1 LRKLN
6 YFLKLGDKM
15 PFVTNKQLMDKAMK
29 EGFALGAFNVN
40 NMELIQG
47 ITEAAKELN
56 APLILQVSKGAREY
70 AGKNY
75 IMKLVEAAEKETGLP
90 IAVHLDHGPD
100 FEMCKAVIDDG
111 FTSVMIDGSHE
122 TFEKNI
128 KITKE
133 VVDYAYP
140 KGVSVEAE
148 LGKLVG
154 EQFDSGEGG
163 KVAPSAVYTNPD
175 EAKEFVEKTNCD
187 SLAVAIG
194 TSHGAY
200 KFKAEPKL
208 DFERLKQIREIVKI
222 PLVLHGSSSVLKEYV
237 DICNKYGADIKGS
250 KGVPEEQIKK
260 AVKIGV
266 QKVNIDTDLRLGMT
280 AGVRKGLVED
290 TKNFDPRKYLGPARD
305 LVKEVVKR
313 KIKLLGCDGKAGLFL

>member
-1 LRKLN
+1 
-6 YFLKLGDKM
+6 M
-15 PFVTNKQLMDKAMK
+15 PFVTNKELMTRAMK
-29 EGFALGAFNVN
+29 DGFALGAFNVN

-56 APLILQVSKGAREY
+56 APLILQISKGARKY
-70 AGKNY
+70 AGRTY

-100 FEMCKAVIDDG
+100 FELCKSVIEDG
-111 FTSVMIDGSHE
+111 FTSVMLDGSHE
-122 TFEKNI
+122 PLEKNI
-128 KITKE
+128 EITKK
-133 VVDYAYP
+133 VVDYAHP

-148 LGKLVG
+148 LGKLIG

-163 KVAPSAVYTNPD
+163 KVAASAVYTDPN
-175 EAKEFVEKTNCD
+175 EAKIFVEKTKCD
-187 SLAVAIG
+187 ALAVAIG

-208 DFERLKQIREIVKI
+208 DFDRLKAIRERVKI
-222 PLVLHGSSSVLKEYV
+222 PLVLHGASSVLPEYIA
-237 DICNKYGADIKGS
+237 ICNKYGAEISGS

-260 AVKIGV
+260 AIKIGV
-266 QKVNIDTDLRLGMT
+266 QKVNIDTDLRIALT
-280 AGVRKGLVED
+280 AGIRKAMAENP
-290 TKNFDPRKYLGPARD
+290 KNFDPREYLSPARD

-313 KIKLLGCDGKAGLFL
+313 KIKLLGCENKAELFQR

>member
-1 LRKLN
+1 
-6 YFLKLGDKM
+6 M
-15 PFVTNKQLMDKAMK
+15 PFITNKELMDKAMQ

-56 APLILQVSKGAREY
+56 SPLILQVSKGAREY
-70 AGKNY
+70 AGRNY
-75 IMKLVEAAEKETGLP
+75 IMKLVEAAEAETNLP

-122 TFEKNI
+122 PFEDNI
-128 KITKE
+128 ALTKK
-133 VVDYAYP
+133 VVSYAHP

-163 KVAPSAVYTNPD
+163 KVASEAIYTDP
-175 EAKEFVEKTNCD
+175 AQAREFVERTGCD

-208 DFERLKQIREIVKI
+208 DFERLKEIRKAVDV
-222 PLVLHGSSSVLKEYV
+222 PLVLHGSSSVLPEYV
-237 DICNKYGADIKGS
+237 KICNDYGAQIQGS
-250 KGVPEEQIKK
+250 KGVPEDQIRQ
-260 AVKIGV
+260 AVEIGV
-266 QKVNIDTDLRLGMT
+266 QKVNIDTDLRLGLT
-280 AGVRKGLVED
+280 AGIRKAMSED
-290 TKNFDPRKYLGPARD
+290 PKNFDPRKYLGPAKE
-305 LVKEVVKR
+305 LVKEVVKQ
-313 KIKLLGCDGKAGLFL
+313 KIRLLGCDGKADLFC

>member
-1 LRKLN
+1 
-6 YFLKLGDKM
+6 M

-40 NMELIQG
+40 NMELVQA

-56 APLILQVSKGAREY
+56 APLILQISKGARKY
-70 AGKNY
+70 AGKTY
-75 IMKLVEAAEKETGLP
+75 IMKLVEAAEKETNLP

-100 FEMCKAVIDDG
+100 FELCKAVIDDG

-128 KITKE
+128 EITKK
-133 VVDYAYP
+133 VVDYAHP

-148 LGKLVG
+148 LGKLIG
-154 EQFDSGEGG
+154 EQFDSGEGS
-163 KVAPSAVYTNPD
+163 KVSASAIYTDPN
-175 EAKEFVEKTNCD
+175 EAREFVKRTNCD

-208 DFERLKQIREIVKI
+208 DFQRLKAIREVVKI
-222 PLVLHGSSSVLKEYV
+222 PLVLHGSSSVLPKYV
-237 DICNKYGADIKGS
+237 DICNKYGAQIHGS
-250 KGVPEEQIKK
+250 KGVPEEQIIE

-266 QKVNIDTDLRLGMT
+266 QKVNID
-280 AGVRKGLVED
+280 
-290 TKNFDPRKYLGPARD
+290 
-305 LVKEVVKR
+305 
-313 KIKLLGCDGKAGLFL
+313 

>member
-1 LRKLN
+1 
-6 YFLKLGDKM
+6 M
-15 PFVTNKQLMDKAMK
+15 PFITNKELMTKAMK

-56 APLILQVSKGAREY
+56 APLILQISRGARKY
-70 AGKNY
+70 AGRTY
-75 IMKLVEAAEKETGLP
+75 IMKLIEAAEKETKLP
-90 IAVHLDHGPD
+90 IAIHLDHGD
-100 FEMCKAVIDDG
+100 TFDLCKEVIEDG

-128 KITKE
+128 LLTKQ
-133 VVDYAYP
+133 VVDYAHP
-140 KGVSVEAE
+140 KKVSVEAE

-154 EQFDSGEGG
+154 EQFDSGEGD
-163 KVAPSAVYTNPD
+163 KVAASAVYTNPD
-175 EAKEFVEKTNCD
+175 EAKEFVEKTKCD
-187 SLAVAIG
+187 ALAVAIG

-200 KFKAEPKL
+200 KFKGEPKL
-208 DFERLKQIREIVKI
+208 DFERLKKIREMVKI
-222 PLVLHGSSSVLKEYV
+222 PLVLHGASSVLPEYV
-237 DICNKYGADIKGS
+237 EMCNKHGGDIQGS

-266 QKVNIDTDLRLGMT
+266 QKVNIDTDLRIALT
-280 AGVRKGLVED
+280 AGIRKNLSENP
-290 TKNFDPRKYLGPARD
+290 KNFDPREYLKPARD

-313 KIKLLGCDGKAGLFL
+313 KIKILGCENKADLFR

>member
-1 LRKLN
+1 
-6 YFLKLGDKM
+6 M
-15 PFVTNKQLMDKAMK
+15 PFVTNKVLMDKAME

-40 NMELIQG
+40 NMELVQG

-56 APLILQVSKGAREY
+56 APLILQVSAGARKY
-70 AGKNY
+70 AGKDY
-75 IMKLVEAAEKETGLP
+75 IIKLIEAAEAVTKLP
-90 IAVHLDHGPD
+90 IAIHLDHGLD

-122 TFEKNI
+122 PFEKNI
-128 KITKE
+128 ELTKQ
-133 VVDYAYP
+133 VVDYAKP

-163 KVAPSAVYTNPD
+163 KIAKSAVYTDPD
-175 EAKEFVEKTNCD
+175 EAVDFVNRTGCD
-187 SLAVAIG
+187 TLAVAIG

-208 DFERLKQIREIVKI
+208 DFERLKVIREKVKI
-222 PLVLHGSSSVLKEYV
+222 PLVLHGASSVLPEYV
-237 DICNKYGADIKGS
+237 EICNKHGAKIEGS
-250 KGVPEEQIKK
+250 KGVPEDQIKQ

-266 QKVNIDTDLRLGMT
+266 QKVNIDTDLRLGLT
-280 AGVRKGLVED
+280 AGVRRALMD
-290 TKNFDPRKYLGPARD
+290 DPKNFDPRKYLGPARD
-305 LVKEVVKR
+305 LVKEVVSR
-313 KIKLLGCDGKAGLFL
+313 KIKLLGCDGKADLFM

>member
-1 LRKLN
+1 
-6 YFLKLGDKM
+6 M

-56 APLILQVSKGAREY
+56 APIILQISKGARKY

-75 IMKLVEAAEKETGLP
+75 IMKLIEAAEKETKLP

-100 FEMCKAVIDDG
+100 FELCKAVIDDG

-122 TFEKNI
+122 PLDKNI
-128 KITKE
+128 AITKQ
-133 VVDYAYP
+133 VVDYAHP
-140 KGVSVEAE
+140 KGVSVEGE

-163 KVAPSAVYTNPD
+163 KIAASAVYTDPN
-175 EAKEFVEKTNCD
+175 EAKQFVEKTKVD
-187 SLAVAIG
+187 ALAVAIG

-208 DFERLKQIREIVKI
+208 DFERLKEIRKIVKI
-222 PLVLHGSSSVLKEYV
+222 PLVLHGASSVLPEYV
-237 DICNKYGADIKGS
+237 GICNKYGGEIKGS

-260 AVKIGV
+260 AIEIGV
-266 QKVNIDTDLRLGMT
+266 QKVNIDTDLRIALT
-280 AGVRKGLVED
+280 AGVRKALAENP
-290 TKNFDPRKYLGPARD
+290 KNFDPREYLGPARE
-305 LVKEVVKR
+305 LVKELVKR
-313 KIKLLGCDGKAGLFL
+313 KIKLLGCENKADLFL

>member
-1 LRKLN
+1 
-6 YFLKLGDKM
+6 M
-15 PFVTNKQLMDKAMK
+15 PFVTNKQLMGKAME

-56 APLILQVSKGAREY
+56 APLILQVSAGARKY
-70 AGKNY
+70 AGKDY
-75 IMKLVEAAEKETGLP
+75 IMKLVEAAESVTKLP

-100 FEMCKAVIDDG
+100 FDMCKAVIDDG

-128 KITKE
+128 ALTKK
-133 VVDYAYP
+133 VVDYAHP
-140 KGVSVEAE
+140 KKVSVEAE

-154 EQFDSGEGG
+154 EQFDEGEGS
-163 KVAPSAVYTNPD
+163 KVAKSAVYTDPE

-208 DFERLKQIREIVKI
+208 DFERLKAIREIVKI
-222 PLVLHGSSSVLKEYV
+222 PLVLHGSSSVLPKYV
-237 DICNKYGADIKGS
+237 DICNKFGAKIEGS
-250 KGVPEEQIKK
+250 KGVPEDQIKK
-260 AVKIGV
+260 AIGIGV
-266 QKVNIDTDLRLGMT
+266 QKVNIDTDLRLGLT
-280 AGVRKGLVED
+280 AGIRKALVED
-290 TKNFDPRKYLGPARD
+290 PKNFDPRKYLGPAKD
-305 LVKEVVKR
+305 LVKEIVKQ
-313 KIKLLGCDGKAGLFL
+313 KIKLLGCDGKADLFL

>member
-1 LRKLN
+1 
-6 YFLKLGDKM
+6 
-15 PFVTNKQLMDKAMK
+15 
-29 EGFALGAFNVN
+29 
-40 NMELIQG
+40 MELIQG
-47 ITEAAKELN
+47 ITWAAKELD
-56 APLILQVSKGAREY
+56 APLILQVSKGARAY

-122 TFEKNI
+122 PFEKNI
-128 KITKE
+128 ELTKK
-133 VVDYAYP
+133 VVDYAHP

-163 KVAPSAVYTNPD
+163 KVAANAVYTVPE
-175 EAKEFVEKTNCD
+175 EAKEFVEKTGCD

-208 DFERLKQIREIVKI
+208 DFERLKQIREIVDI
-222 PLVLHGSSSVLKEYV
+222 PLVLHGSSSVLPEYV
-237 DICNKYGADIKGS
+237 EICNKFGAKIEGS
-250 KGVPEEQIKK
+250 KGVPEDQIKE

-266 QKVNIDTDLRLGMT
+266 QKVNIDTDLRLGLT
-280 AGVRKGLVED
+280 AGIRKAMDED
-290 TKNFDPRKYLGPARD
+290 PKNFDPRGYLKPARE
-305 LVKEVVKR
+305 LVKEVVLR
-313 KIKLLGCDGKAGLFL
+313 KIKLLGCDGKAALFR

>member
-1 LRKLN
+1 
-6 YFLKLGDKM
+6 M

-56 APLILQVSKGAREY
+56 APLILQVSKGARKY

-75 IMKLVEAAEKETGLP
+75 IIKMIEAAEKETGLP
-90 IAVHLDHGPD
+90 IAIHLDHGPD

-128 KITKE
+128 ALTKQ
-133 VVDYAYP
+133 VVDYAHP
-140 KGVSVEAE
+140 KKVSVEAE
-148 LGKLVG
+148 LGKLIG
-154 EQFDSGEGG
+154 EQFDEGEGG
-163 KVAPSAVYTNPD
+163 KVSKSAVYTDPK
-175 EAKEFVEKTNCD
+175 EAKEFVEKTRCD
-187 SLAVAIG
+187 SLAIAIG

-208 DFERLKQIREIVKI
+208 DFERLKAIREIVKI
-222 PLVLHGSSSVLKEYV
+222 PLVLHGSSSVLPEYV
-237 DICNKYGADIKGS
+237 DICNKYGANIQGS
-250 KGVPEEQIKK
+250 KGVPEDQIKK

-266 QKVNIDTDLRLGMT
+266 QKVNIDTDLRLGLT
-280 AGVRKGLVED
+280 AGIRKALSD
-290 TKNFDPRKYLGPARD
+290 DPKNFDPRLYLGPAKD
-305 LVKEVVKR
+305 MVKEIVKR
-313 KIKLLGCDGKAGLFL
+313 KIKLLGCDGKADMFL